1 MKYRNICIRHPNRFV
16 VVCPAKRKKGTNFV
30 SSWKVLN
37 VQYSLEKA
45 EELQKFY
52 KNEGLSGVVIID
64 TGNREDNN
72 LPPAKVAE
80 FLRVYFGTEQD
91 EPIL

>member
-1 MKYRNICIRHPNRFV
+1 MKYRNICMKHPNRFV
-16 VVCPAKRKKGTNFV
+16 AVCPAKRWKKTNFV

-37 VQYSLEKA
+37 VQHQLEKA
-45 EELQKFY
+45 EELQELY

-64 TGNREDNN
+64 TGNCEDNK

-80 FLRVYFGTEQD
+80 FFRVYFGME
-91 EPIL
+91 